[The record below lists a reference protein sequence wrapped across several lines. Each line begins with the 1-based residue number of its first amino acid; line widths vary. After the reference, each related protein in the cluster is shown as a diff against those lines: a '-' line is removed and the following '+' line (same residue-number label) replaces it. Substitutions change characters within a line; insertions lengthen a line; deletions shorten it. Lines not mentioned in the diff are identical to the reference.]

1 MEETTF
7 SLLTLATQYMFHVCF
22 AGMLAGAIYFHME
35 RHNLT
40 PKYSVVAS
48 LSMMVVA
55 IAAINYSYMKEGIG
69 LDGSYATFSSFP
81 TEFRYADWL
90 LTTPL
95 ILSVL
100 VMLTNTANKA
110 GLVTKLVVADVLMII
125 AGYIGEIDI
134 NQAGGGTTT
143 GWVCFITS
151 CVAFAYILVV
161 VFGELAE
168 SAAEMPAE
176 LRRTFGYLQSY
187 VLITWIVYPIGYLAP
202 LLGYQGD
209 LLVIRELIYCIADLT
224 AKVGFGMLAVSLA
237 KKLSLLEIK
246 QLEMQSAQR
255 QQAE

>member
-1 MEETTF
+1 MEAAAF

-55 IAAINYSYMKEGIG
+55 IAAINYSYMKGGIG
-69 LDGSYATFSSFP
+69 LDGSYETFSKFP

-95 ILSVL
+95 ILAVL
-100 VMLTNTANKA
+100 VMLTSSTNKA
-110 GLVTKLVVADVLMII
+110 GLLAKLVIADVIMIV
-125 AGYIGEIDI
+125 AGYIGEINV

-143 GWVCFITS
+143 GWACFIIS
-151 CVAFAYILVV
+151 CVFFAYILFV
-161 VFGELAE
+161 VFSELAE
-168 SAAEMPAE
+168 SAADMPAE
-176 LRRTFGYLQSY
+176 LRGTFSFLQNY
-187 VLITWIVYPIGYLAP
+187 ILIIWMVYPLGYLAP
-202 LLGYQGD
+202 LLGYKGD
-209 LLVIRELIYCIADLT
+209 LLVIRELVYCIADLT

-246 QLEMQSAQR
+246 KLEMQA
-255 QQAE
+255 A